1 MTASVCPTRSR
12 RKLLSS
18 QLISTPTRTS
28 LPTSPNIAKA
38 SAATSGTKDYAH
50 LSCKLREDGHKL
62 SLLRNPDDEACF
74 PALKACRSHLR
85 SASRNADTMRRLLP
99 PPGECGHSIFTAS
112 TPFVH
117 AIELRLF
124 DPAPSPKVRHGFGTA
139 RYGGMGQLRLTHSES
154 YAL

>member
-1 MTASVCPTRSR
+1 MSAPPGAVASCRHHRSSPLR
-12 RKLLSS
+12 RARHCL
-18 QLISTPTRTS
+18 QARTS
-28 LPTSPNIAKA
+28 PEA

-50 LSCKLREDGHKL
+50 LSCELREGGLKL
-62 SLLRNPDDEACF
+62 SLPCNPDDEACF
-74 PALKACRSHLR
+74 PAFKACRSHLR
-85 SASRNADTMRRLLP
+85 SASRNADTMLRLLP
-99 PPGECGHSIFTAS
+99 PTGECGHSIFTAS

-124 DPAPSPKVRHGFGTA
+124 DPAPSPKVRHGFGTV